1 MVRDGIGRLRGEDRD
16 TLRAK
21 ELDRRRLGAVQ
32 VAGADETGATGAQRH
47 QQRHGFRLKM
57 DAGADR
63 QAFEGPCGLELGSRR
78 LQQPAAVGDPVD
90 TGGGVFQHVRPSPF
104 PFLLKARKVPEH
116 GYNYDA
122 RAENLPF
129 QFSPSDSS
137 SQSRSAANGAVFASA
152 ARQQKL
158 YPAWRRMKP

>member
-1 MVRDGIGRLRGEDRD
+1 LVVRDGIGRLRGEDGD

-57 DAGADR
+57 DSGADR
-63 QAFEGPCGLELGSRR
+63 SALEGPCRLEFGSRR

-90 TGGGVFQHVRPSPF
+90 TGDGDFRHVRPSPF
-104 PFLLKARKVPEH
+104 PFLPKAQRVPNMDTILMH
-116 GYNYDA
+116 GQKIC
-122 RAENLPF
+122 PF
-129 QFSPSDSS
+129 SS
-137 SQSRSAANGAVFASA
+137 AHRIAAASREA
-152 ARQQKL
+152 L
-158 YPAWRRMKP
+158 